1 MTEQTNHLKSKTEA
15 LKAVLVRV
23 ERSEEELRRE
33 RLNIVDIN
41 EGIANGTVI
50 RSLSEINLP
59 PASTTNIHW

>member
-1 MTEQTNHLKSKTEA
+1 MTEQTNNLKSKTEA

-33 RLNIVDIN
+33 RLGIIDID

>member
-1 MTEQTNHLKSKTEA
+1 MTKQTNNLKSKAEA

-33 RLNIVDIN
+33 RLSIVDIN

-50 RSLSEINLP
+50 RSLSELNIP
-59 PASTTNIHW
+59 SATTTNIHW